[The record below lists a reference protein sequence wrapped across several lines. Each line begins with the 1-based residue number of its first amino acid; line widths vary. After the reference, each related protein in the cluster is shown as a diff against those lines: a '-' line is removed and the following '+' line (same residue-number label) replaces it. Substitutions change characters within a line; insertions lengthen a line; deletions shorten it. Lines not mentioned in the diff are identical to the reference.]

1 MNRKRRHRKDN
12 SGYHES
18 PVKPITMEEITEL
31 TCGKMIYQFHF
42 LYDQEDNIIGKSL
55 IFMENFYETGQP
67 EEGTKKWSLLLFDDG
82 KVMVSEW

>member
-1 MNRKRRHRKDN
+1 MRRKRKHREDN
-12 SGYHES
+12 RGHHES
-18 PVKPITMEEITEL
+18 PTSPITAEEVREFL
-31 TCGKMIYQFHF
+31 CGKLIYQIGTLH
-42 LYDQEDNIIGKSL
+42 DQNDNIIGKSL